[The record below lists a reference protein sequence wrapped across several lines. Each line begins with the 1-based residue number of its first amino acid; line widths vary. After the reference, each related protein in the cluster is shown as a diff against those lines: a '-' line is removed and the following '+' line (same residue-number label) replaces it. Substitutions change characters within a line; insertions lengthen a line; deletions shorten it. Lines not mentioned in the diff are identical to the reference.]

1 MGYFFPRLVPRGSL
15 VTRPVT
21 YRPRLAERHLEAVL
35 GVQPVAV
42 LMGARQAGKS
52 TLVRHAGALQHHTYL
67 TLDALDVRA
76 QAQADPEGLVSRGT
90 NLIIDEV
97 QRAPDVVVAVKAA
110 VDAAPRRP
118 GRFVLTGSA
127 NLLALRHVKETLAGR
142 ASYVTLWPLTRREA
156 LGLGTAGCWAD
167 LVAAAVADW
176 PAILED
182 QSAPPADW
190 RALVR
195 RSAYPTVATGRLTAA
210 QQADWLQGYLDAFAS
225 REIPELSQISRPLDL
240 IRLMRA
246 AATHVGQVEHQTTW
260 TRATGLPRSTVSRW
274 TDLLEVSY
282 QLLRVPA
289 YSVNRTKRLTRS
301 PKIFWS
307 DTAMALHLSGLPEP
321 TGHHLENLIVTNLAA
336 WCGSQSVRPTV
347 YHWRTVDQREVDLV
361 LELPTGQV
369 LAIEIKGG
377 ARPGWTDVPGLRA
390 FMDEYSDLVL
400 GGLVLHGGKETYRL
414 DARTVAT
421 PWWHAT

>member
-1 MGYFFPRLVPRGSL
+1 
-15 VTRPVT
+15 
-21 YRPRLAERHLEAVL
+21 
-35 GVQPVAV
+35 
-42 LMGARQAGKS
+42 
-52 TLVRHAGALQHHTYL
+52 
-67 TLDALDVRA
+67 
-76 QAQADPEGLVSRGT
+76 
-90 NLIIDEV
+90 
-97 QRAPDVVVAVKAA
+97 
-110 VDAAPRRP
+110 
-118 GRFVLTGSA
+118 
-127 NLLALRHVKETLAGR
+127 
-142 ASYVTLWPLTRREA
+142 
-156 LGLGTAGCWAD
+156 
-167 LVAAAVADW
+167 
-176 PAILED
+176 
-182 QSAPPADW
+182 
-190 RALVR
+190 
-195 RSAYPTVATGRLTAA
+195 
-210 QQADWLQGYLDAFAS
+210 
-225 REIPELSQISRPLDL
+225 
-240 IRLMRA
+240 
-246 AATHVGQVEHQTTW
+246 
-260 TRATGLPRSTVSRW
+260 
-274 TDLLEVSY
+274 VSY

-421 PWWHAT
+421 PCDVSRTTGSPGRRLDSDTTRQSSASRSRRTHRSSAVGLTAAALFGE